1 MQNSVTTSID
11 PDLCIGC
18 GLCVEVCPAKT
29 LTMQDGKALVSGTYS
44 MGCGHCEAV
53 CPVNAIRVEGL
64 EHPFDLSSVAVD
76 NRWVPHGEYDTAQ
89 LVRLMRSRR
98 SCRNYTD
105 RVVDRKLLEDLVK
118 IGTTAPSGTNS
129 QLWTFSIL
137 ASRREIVV
145 LGEYIARFF
154 DKLNRSSEKSWLRLL
169 SKFLAGDSLG
179 KYYNRYY
186 ETVREGLLLWRQ
198 EGKDT
203 LFHGATAAILVGG
216 KKTASSPRED
226 SLLASQN
233 IMLAAHGI
241 GLGSCMIGF
250 AVEAIKRDKNIRK
263 LLDIPDDE
271 SIFAVIAIGYPAEL
285 YQRAALRKKI
295 IPRYPALT
303 GK

>member
-64 EHPFDLSSVAVD
+64 EHPFDLLSVAVD
-76 NRWVPHGEYDTAQ
+76 NRWLPHGEYDTAQ

-154 DKLNRSSEKSWLRLL
+154 DKLNRVAEKSWLRLL
-169 SKFLAGDSLG
+169 SKFFAGDSLG

-263 LLDIPDDE
+263 LLDIPEDE
-271 SIFAVIAIGYPAEL
+271 SIFAVIAIGYPSEL